1 MRVLPVVAR
10 NMVQSFHQMLIV
22 HFDGQLAPAVKASW
36 GEIDGTDDR
45 ALAVSQQHLGVE
57 LEVFELMDLNADVV
71 ENSNATD
78 ALDQLFHLKRVGCP
92 GHHVDGYSTACRPHE
107 SFDDDSVLVAL
118 VLDEQRVLR
127 AVDELG
133 DTVAAIVIAPDEAH
147 LLSPIERFSMPVG
160 LEAVD

>member
-1 MRVLPVVAR
+1 MLADTQRESIRTREAAFFEIGQQPLIGEIQRMRVFPVVAR

-57 LEVFELMDLNADVV
+57 LEVFELVDLNANVV
-71 ENSNATD
+71 ENTD
-78 ALDQLFHLKRVGCP
+78 AAYTLDQLFHLKRVGCP

-107 SFDDDSVLVAL
+107 AFDDDSVLVAL
-118 VLDEQRVLR
+118 
-127 AVDELG
+127 
-133 DTVAAIVIAPDEAH
+133 
-147 LLSPIERFSMPVG
+147 
-160 LEAVD
+160 